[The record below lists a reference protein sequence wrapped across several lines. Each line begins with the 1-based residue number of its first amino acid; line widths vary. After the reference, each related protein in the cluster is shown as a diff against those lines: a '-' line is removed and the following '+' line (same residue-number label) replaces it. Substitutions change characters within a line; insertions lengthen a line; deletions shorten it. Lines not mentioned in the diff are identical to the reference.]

1 MYGRRRPRLPLVANE
16 SLATFSNSQRRL
28 VAGQSILKSGLVD
41 RSFEV
46 AYAVRSRRSGQRNLL
61 LGDFLVPLLVW
72 SGTKTVESPS
82 AVLTTAGSKRFGRA
96 CPPISFGSLYSVP
109 VRRVGW
115 PVCFL
120 LASRGCADAFR

>member
-1 MYGRRRPRLPLVANE
+1 MYGRRRPRLPLVAAV
-16 SLATFSNSQRRL
+16 SKAAFSNFQCCL

-41 RSFEV
+41 RSFEL
-46 AYAVRSRRSGQRNLL
+46 AYAVRSRRSEQRNLL
-61 LGDFLVPLLVW
+61 LGDFLVPLLVL
-72 SGTKTVESPS
+72 SGTKAVESPC
-82 AVLTTAGSKRFGRA
+82 AVLTKVGSKRFGKA